1 MGTDM
6 KITESRECTDIVRAD
21 WGQTV
26 CGTQI
31 NAKKQ
36 CEHERWRV
44 SLLRFCFCGSMGG
57 TSGTSVHWE
66 CWLKF
71 IGSGW
76 FVQILTSTF
85 VGAEMI
91 IAFPLRSHL
100 LLSSCSWRE
109 EVRWIISAHRGGT
122 AFTHTHILSFRL
134 YMSHVRKMSFNFHL
148 FGRKEHSKSA
158 KKNNSRQQQTPVT
171 FTVEE
176 MCL

>member
-44 SLLRFCFCGSMGG
+44 SLLRFCFCRSMGG

-109 EVRWIISAHRGGT
+109 EVRWIISAHRGGA

-148 FGRKEHSKSA
+148 FGREEHSKNA
-158 KKNNSRQQQTPVT
+158 KKTTASSSRRP
-171 FTVEE
+171 
-176 MCL
+176 